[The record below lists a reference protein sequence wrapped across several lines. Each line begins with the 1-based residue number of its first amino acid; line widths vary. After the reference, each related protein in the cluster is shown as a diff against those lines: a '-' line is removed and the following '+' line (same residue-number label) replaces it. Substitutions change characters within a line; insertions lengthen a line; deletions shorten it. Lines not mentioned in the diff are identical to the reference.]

1 MRFINVLLT
10 YLLTIG
16 NKNTYCL
23 FLVGAIQVISS
34 DA

>member
-1 MRFINVLLT
+1 MP
-10 YLLTIG
+10 IG

-34 DA
+34 DAGEPDW